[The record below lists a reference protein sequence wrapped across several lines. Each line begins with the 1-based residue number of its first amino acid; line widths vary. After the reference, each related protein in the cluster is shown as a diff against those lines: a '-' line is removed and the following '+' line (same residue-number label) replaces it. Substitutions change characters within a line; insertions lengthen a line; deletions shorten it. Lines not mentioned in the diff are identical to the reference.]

1 MSKSKGIVKRS
12 AGDVVHSTVK
22 GALGA
27 VPYVGPLAAE
37 LFQLVIAPP
46 LEKRRSEWMEDIAK
60 RLKELEKEK
69 RISYEEL
76 ESNDQF
82 VDAILKTTQI
92 ALRNSQKEK
101 LEALKNALVNVALGK
116 YTDQDTMHTFLNF
129 IDTFS
134 VWHIR
139 ILKLYD
145 DPTKWFEE
153 SRRAFPTY
161 IGGLETIMEEAYPD
175 LRGKRT
181 FYDIVWRE
189 LSQNGLL
196 TGVSLH
202 TMMTGQG
209 ISQRHTTDLGQQ
221 FLSFIMTEQF

>member
-1 MSKSKGIVKRS
+1 MSKSKGPAKRS
-12 AGDVVHSTVK
+12 AGDFVHSTVK

-27 VPYVGPLAAE
+27 IPCAGPLAAE

-46 LEKRRSEWMEDIAK
+46 LERRRAEWMEDIAK
-60 RLKELEKEK
+60 RLKKLEEEK

-76 ESNDQF
+76 GSNDQF

-92 ALRNSQKEK
+92 ALRSSQKEK
-101 LEALKNALVNVALGK
+101 LEALKNALVNVALGNF
-116 YTDQDTMHTFLNF
+116 TDQDTMHTFLNF

-139 ILKLYD
+139 ILKLYN
-145 DPTKWFEE
+145 DPTRWFEE
-153 SRRAFPTY
+153 SGRAFPNY
-161 IGGLETIMEEAYPD
+161 FGGLETIMEEAYPD
-175 LRGKRT
+175 LRGKRN

-196 TGVSLH
+196 TGASLH

-209 ISQRHTTDLGQQ
+209 LSQRHTTDLGQQ
-221 FLSFIMTEQF
+221 FLKFIMTEAL